1 MLDDSTSNRKVSTF
15 SWMAFQDELEDYPSD
30 RNPQG
35 TVQSGLSWIHDQ
47 DFLQCGRVV
56 GYCPCKRI
64 APYKRIA
71 QCKPI
76 ASCKSIAGYCPK
88 QFAEG

>member
-15 SWMAFQDELEDYPSD
+15 SWMVFRDELEDYPSD

-47 DFLQCGRVV
+47 DFFTVQAGEWV
-56 GYCPCKRI
+56 G
-64 APYKRIA
+64 
-71 QCKPI
+71 
-76 ASCKSIAGYCPK
+76 G
-88 QFAEG
+88 